1 MSIRV
6 MSQVWEH
13 SRQQGSALLVLLA
26 IADFADD
33 DGWAYPSIERLAEK
47 ARMSTRNVRYV
58 LRDLEASGELMIE
71 AGGGRH
77 QTNRY
82 RVLVAPPAD
91 GETRQ
96 DDSGKAIQGM
106 DFSETQRRETL
117 QDPAETL
124 QSSAETLQPVAAEPS
139 RPVKTRH
146 REPSHTAAAP
156 SAPRARD
163 PLFEAVVEVCYG
175 TDHQSITRTERSR
188 VNRALRELREVGAT
202 PEDVYARAVEYRARS
217 PDYPLTPQTLTKMWT
232 DLAIPRGGS
241 RDHHRSRT
249 PNGRA
254 ATDPGRARYATEA
267 DEIVYRPVYR
277 PRIAADPPG

>member
-1 MSIRV
+1 

-13 SRQQGSALLVLLA
+13 SRQHGSALLVLLA

-58 LRDLEASGELMIE
+58 LRHLEASGELMIV

-82 RVLVAPPAD
+82 RVLVAPPVD

-96 DDSGKAIQGM
+96 DDSGKVIQGKN
-106 DFSETQRRETL
+106 FSETQRRETL
-117 QDPAETL
+117 QNPAETL
-124 QSSAETLQPVAAEPS
+124 QNPAETLQGVAAEPL
-139 RPVKTRH
+139 RTVKIRH
-146 REPSHTAAAP
+146 REPSHMPAAP
-156 SAPRARD
+156 SAPRSRQRD

-175 TDHQSITRTERSR
+175 TDHQAITRTERSR
-188 VNRALRELREVGAT
+188 VNRALKELREVGAT
-202 PEDVYARAVEYRARS
+202 PEDVYARAAEYRARS
-217 PDYPLTPQTLTKMWT
+217 PDYPLTPQTLTKLWT

-249 PNGRA
+249 SNGRA
-254 ATDPGRARYATEA
+254 ASDSGRARYATEA
-267 DEIVYRPVYR
+267 DEIDYRPVYR
-277 PRIAADPPG
+277 PRITANPPG

>member
-6 MSQVWEH
+6 MSLVWEH
-13 SRQQGSALLVLLA
+13 SKQQGSALLVLLA

-33 DGWAYPSIERLAEK
+33 DGWAYPSIERLARK

-58 LRDLEASGELMIE
+58 LRDLEASGELMIV

-96 DDSGKAIQGM
+96 DDSGKAIQGK

-139 RPVKTRH
+139 RTVKNRH
-146 REPSHTAAAP
+146 REPSYTLAAP
-156 SAPRARD
+156 SAPRSRPRD

-175 TDHQSITRTERSR
+175 VPHDQLTDTERGR
-188 VNRALRELREVGAT
+188 ANRAVAELRKVSAT
-202 PEDVYARAVEYRARS
+202 PEDVFRRAAEYRARS
-217 PDYPLTPQTLTKMWT
+217 PDYPLMPQTLTKLWN

-241 RDHHRSRT
+241 RDHHRPRT

-254 ATDPGRARYATEA
+254 RTDPNAGLREFSERMDELEVRRAASN
-267 DEIVYRPVYR
+267 V
-277 PRIAADPPG
+277 